1 MNECMDW
8 FMKHPHLREHVRH
21 IEIWLPVWGERVPCF
36 SHPLV
41 PRRAI
46 QGFRINGVVVPPA
59 GYRYYRAN
67 DNATLND
74 IFNLVK
80 NLFVSARIL
89 TLEGGDGV
97 KASLVKLFQKHATE
111 HPCCQYNLPKLD
123 DIETLVMRGAWNL
136 MQNYRY
142 WFHISRALPNLKE
155 WHCSYARVQRQ
166 AYVTAVGILALGA
179 VGRNKIR
186 HIDLNLEGFS
196 HNFDNVHS
204 PIPKPILQPICRTLG
219 KAAVKLETI
228 SFTGR
233 VCEDFFRSLRSEVS
247 KLEELSLLRS
257 VDLLVKACCRNDW
270 SDWVSN
276 ANFPICHALA
286 GINNTDFNDAFHAM
300 ILEAIRALAVLPN
313 LKHVRIRY
321 MDLDWPLPL
330 QNPYFELKD
339 NKCTGLWSNDILNA
353 LHESRPEASFV
364 ELSDGIE
371 PIIEDNRLVG
381 VTSPTAR
388 PLSIQAK
395 QYVIIAEQ
403 RLP

>member
-1 MNECMDW
+1 
-8 FMKHPHLREHVRH
+8 MKHPHLREHVRH
-21 IEIWLPVWGERVPCF
+21 IEIWIPVCGERVPG
-36 SHPLV
+36 STDPLV
-41 PRRAI
+41 PRRAVE
-46 QGFRINGVVVPPA
+46 GFGINGEVIPPA
-59 GYRYYRAN
+59 GYRHYRAN
-67 DNATLND
+67 DNAAVSQ
-74 IFNLVK
+74 IFCVVNK
-80 NLFVSARIL
+80 IFASARIL
-89 TLEGGDGV
+89 TLDGGNNVRDSPV
-97 KASLVKLFQKHATE
+97 QLFRIDATQ
-111 HPCCQYNLPKLD
+111 HPRWRGYLSKLD
-123 DIETLVMRGAWNL
+123 NIDTLVIRGAWNL
-136 MQNYRY
+136 MKSYHF
-142 WFHISRALPNLKE
+142 WFHVTNALPNLKE

-166 AYVTAVGILALGA
+166 AYVTAVGILAIGA
-179 VGRNKIR
+179 LERNKIQ

-196 HNFDNVHS
+196 DSFDNVHS
-204 PIPKPILQPICRTLG
+204 PTPKPILQPICRSLG
-219 KAAVKLETI
+219 KAAVKLETV

-233 VCEDFFRSLRSEVS
+233 VCEDFFRSMRSEVLN
-247 KLEELSLLRS
+247 LEEVSLLRS
-257 VDLLVKACCRNDW
+257 VDLLVKACCRNDL
-270 SDWVSN
+270 SDWTWN
-276 ANFPICHALA
+276 ARFPICHALA

-321 MDLDWPLPL
+321 VDLDWPLPL

-364 ELSDGIE
+364 ELSDGIK
-371 PIIEDNRLVG
+371 PIVEDDRLVG